1 MIIQYR
7 PTKSAEYGIDINNLV
22 SSLLYLNNIGGIVM
36 TNIKTISNKSYTED
50 GYSEIIE
57 TYIDDDLFEIIERY
71 YDNDNYLVYEYVHDK
86 TPGELLKTANER
98 ELPKKKVQITKQDK
112 LNKKLEKN
120 RKRG

>member
-1 MIIQYR
+1 
-7 PTKSAEYGIDINNLV
+7 
-22 SSLLYLNNIGGIVM
+22 M
-36 TNIKTISNKSYTED
+36 TNIKTICNKSYTED

-57 TYIDDDLFEIIERY
+57 TYVDDDLFEIIERY
-71 YDNDNYLVYEYVHDK
+71 YDNDNYLVYEYAHDK

>member
-1 MIIQYR
+1 MIVQYR
-7 PTKSAEYGIDINNLV
+7 LTNSAEYGIDINNLV
-22 SSLLYLNNIGGIVM
+22 SSLLYLSNIGGIVM

-57 TYIDDDLFEIIERY
+57 TYVDDDLFEIIERY
-71 YDNDNYLVYEYVHDK
+71 YDNDNYLVYEYAHDK